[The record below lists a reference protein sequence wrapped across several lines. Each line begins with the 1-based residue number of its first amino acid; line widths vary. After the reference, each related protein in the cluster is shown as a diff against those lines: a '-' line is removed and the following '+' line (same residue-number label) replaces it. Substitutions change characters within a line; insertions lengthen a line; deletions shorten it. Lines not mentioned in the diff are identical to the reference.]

1 MKKYV
6 ILSFLA
12 IGWTV
17 CSSCTRQSAN
27 PPTTAAKAT
36 EAQATAPQEASPTVP
51 RRLTDAEYRKAQ
63 KEWLAENAKKD
74 SVVSLKSG
82 LQYKILRQGD
92 GKIPRKSSK
101 VCIHYEGRTTD
112 GSLFDSSYERQ
123 MALTMSVDDFI
134 DGWQEALCLM
144 PVGSKWEI
152 YVPHYLAYGKEDG
165 MPFRPYS
172 TLIFTIELLSI
183 EK

>member
-1 MKKYV
+1 MKKYM
-6 ILSFLA
+6 IFAFMA

-17 CSSCTRQSAN
+17 CSSCTRQSAK
-27 PPTTAAKAT
+27 PAATTNSTSAPKA
-36 EAQATAPQEASPTVP
+36 EKTAPAAP

-63 KEWLAENAKKD
+63 KEWLAENARKD
-74 SVVSLKSG
+74 SVVTLKSG

-123 MALTMSVDDFI
+123 MALTMSVSDFI